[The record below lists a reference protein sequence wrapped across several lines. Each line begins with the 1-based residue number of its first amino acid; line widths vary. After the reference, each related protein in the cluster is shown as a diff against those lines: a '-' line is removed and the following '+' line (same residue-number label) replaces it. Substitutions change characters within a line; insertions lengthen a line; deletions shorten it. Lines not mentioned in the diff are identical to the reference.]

1 MEQFLKKVF
10 IIFIMTMNLL
20 AFITGIVFTLK
31 GINGSWLICVPIMS
45 ILLIIVS
52 NFYWW

>member
-20 AFITGIVFTLK
+20 AFIAGVFFTLK
-31 GINGSWLICVPIMS
+31 GIECGWLGWIPAVS
-45 ILLIIVS
+45 YLLFLFSDILRG
-52 NFYWW
+52 